1 MEILDDYVSFDLAKL
16 LKEKGFNEK
25 CQKVYLY
32 DGTLIDAPNFMEGE
46 SFVDNDDIEHV
57 AQYYNELDTHQ
68 HGTYAFLCPTINVA
82 RKWLKI
88 VHKIGIFP
96 STYTFTNAD
105 MSEEYHPY
113 GTAIVDLKTYKL
125 VTEEIFPKE
134 TEEDAVEAA
143 IKYYL
148 LNNV

>member
-57 AQYYNELDTHQ
+57 AQHYNEWNTHQ
-68 HGTYAFLCPTINVA
+68 HGTYAFLCLTINVA

-125 VTEEIFPKE
+125 ITEEIFPKD
-134 TEEDAVEAA
+134 TEEDAVETA
-143 IKYYL
+143 IKYCL

>member
-57 AQYYNELDTHQ
+57 AQHYNEWNTHQ

-125 VTEEIFPKE
+125 ITEEIFPKD
-134 TEEDAVEAA
+134 TEEDAVETA
-143 IKYYL
+143 IKYCL

>member
-32 DGTLIDAPNFMEGE
+32 DGALIDAPNFMEGE

-57 AQYYNELDTHQ
+57 ARYNDWNTQL

-96 STYTFTNAD
+96 CTYIFSNAD
-105 MSEEYHPY
+105 GSEEYHPY
-113 GTAIVDLKTYKL
+113 GTAIVDLKTYNL
-125 VTEEIFPKE
+125 ITEEIFPKE